1 MGRPASSAARPA
13 REPARQLLVTPVSRH
28 ERFSSSAAV
37 TPHTPRHTRG
47 PPVLRASEEKG
58 GRGDGRR
65 DGECW
70 DGGMETG
77 WGRWDGAR
85 MQRTH
90 MWRWREGARTDD
102 GMRMG
107 REEGGE
113 AACQDGAERICV
125 RDEEERERGVGRRQG
140 VRRGGDAERGG
151 CGRGCVE
158 MCMRGRGWREKWVH
172 MDGWGGRMHAGG
184 EGRVDGVE
192 EGWSSKRTEKGA
204 RRGGTYACGGEGRS
218 RGRRRKGEERKN
230 EGTRREARARAR
242 SGGWN
247 STKAGSGR
255 RHQNTRSDQAERD
268 SHKEMG
274 SDIRQTLAQLVRKS
288 SVMLVMAALL
298 ALYAAF
304 PSANQLRAPG
314 ASAA

>member
-37 TPHTPRHTRG
+37 TPHSPRHTRG

-77 WGRWDGAR
+77 WG
-85 MQRTH
+85 
-90 MWRWREGARTDD
+90 RWREGARTDD

-192 EGWSSKRTEKGA
+192 EGWSSNA
-204 RRGGTYACGGEGRS
+204 RRRARGGEGRRS

-304 PSANQLRAPG
+304 PSANQLRAPDASG
-314 ASAA
+314 A